1 MSVANKFETFTGSEI
16 ELYVE
21 FMFRDPDGRNVYSY
35 TVRRKSDDKCL
46 LAGESLR
53 SGCWT
58 QDEPDCKE
66 MLSTLTSFLQPGN
79 GDYDS
84 PAEAEFA
91 DQYGETLWLEVQD
104 SFLGYHQLPGVGS
117 CRIFHHDGG
126 PYFEDSDEDNDFP
139 EGCYW
144 IAEHPGCLPDSDCPV
159 GPFDS
164 PFDAYQDW
172 KRMD

>member
-66 MLSTLTSFLQPGN
+66 MLSTLSSFLQPGN
-79 GDYDS
+79 GDYGS

-91 DQYGETLWLEVQD
+91 SQYGETLWMEVQD
-104 SFLGYHQLPGVGS
+104 SFLGFHQLPGVGS
-117 CRIFHHDGG
+117 VEIFYRYKSSPHVDQDGEWPADG
-126 PYFEDSDEDNDFP
+126 I
-139 EGCYW
+139 YW
-144 IAEHPGCLPDSDCPV
+144 QACFPGCLPDGDPM
-159 GPFDS
+159 GPFDT
-164 PFDAYQDW
+164 PFNAYEDW